1 MTSSGPRDALRT
13 WGAIVNVAGVALV
26 LAGLAITLRGEA
38 VTGDEVFFLSVTIAY
53 LAAGGILILRTPHTT
68 VGWVVWATGFSAAVA
83 GVGQGYFELTESSDP
98 IGSLHTRLA
107 LFLGGLG
114 FFMLITLAGTLLPL
128 LFPTGRP
135 PTRRWWWAAWAAAV
149 GLVFMA
155 VAELPA
161 ILTLPRD
168 SLLRPRPPPML
179 NVWGGWLLACASTGA
194 LVSLIVRYRQAVGI
208 ELLQLK
214 WFLFAVGVAVVGV
227 SMELT
232 LTGRLPTVALGMLIA
247 GFVLMPVAIALA
259 ILKYHLYDID
269 RLISRTLAYALLTAS
284 LTAIYVVVVLVLGQL
299 YGALGRELPSW
310 AIAATTLGV
319 AALFRPVR
327 RAVQDAVD
335 RRFNRQHYDAA
346 VVVAT
351 FDNRLRDEVDRD
363 TLAKEL
369 LAAVDQT
376 MQPTARSLWLRSSSE
391 PMQ

>member
-1 MTSSGPRDALRT
+1 
-13 WGAIVNVAGVALV
+13 
-26 LAGLAITLRGEA
+26 
-38 VTGDEVFFLSVTIAY
+38 
-53 LAAGGILILRTPHTT
+53 
-68 VGWVVWATGFSAAVA
+68 
-83 GVGQGYFELTESSDP
+83 
-98 IGSLHTRLA
+98 
-107 LFLGGLG
+107 
-114 FFMLITLAGTLLPL
+114 
-128 LFPTGRP
+128 
-135 PTRRWWWAAWAAAV
+135 
-149 GLVFMA
+149 
-155 VAELPA
+155 
-161 ILTLPRD
+161 
-168 SLLRPRPPPML
+168 ML